1 LPQRIAVLFCA
12 ENAPTKRPLRLD
24 PDSVGAKMTKKRG
37 VCPRNSL
44 KKERR
49 TEIQHFT
56 PVSPFLCP
64 NNSAAMR

>member
-1 LPQRIAVLFCA
+1 MPQQSDHC
-12 ENAPTKRPLRLD
+12 
-24 PDSVGAKMTKKRG
+24 DSTLIRSSRNEKKRD

-64 NNSAAMR
+64 NNTAAMM